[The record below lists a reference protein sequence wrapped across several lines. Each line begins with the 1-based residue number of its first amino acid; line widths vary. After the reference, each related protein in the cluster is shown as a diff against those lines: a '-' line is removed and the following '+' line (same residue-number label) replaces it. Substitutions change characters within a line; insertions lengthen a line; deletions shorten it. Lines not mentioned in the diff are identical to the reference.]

1 MGIEPKVIATGSG
14 WRVFRLGRSFCIS
27 LDRAGLEPVEVW
39 LSTVPND
46 ITRGALL
53 GALVS
58 GAHGAVD
65 HRAAAEALGAD
76 W

>member
-1 MGIEPKVIATGSG
+1 MGVEPKVIATGSG
-14 WRVFRLGRSFCIS
+14 WRVFRLGRSFCVS
-27 LDRAGLEPVEVW
+27 LDRAELEPVEVW

-53 GALVS
+53 GALVA
-58 GAHGAVD
+58 GAHGEID
-65 HRAAAEALGAD
+65 HRAATEAMGAD

>member
-1 MGIEPKVIATGSG
+1 VAIEPKLIATGSG
-14 WRVFRLGRSFCIS
+14 WRVYRLGRSFCVS
-27 LDRAGLEPVEVW
+27 LDRPEKEPLEVW
-39 LSTVPND
+39 LNTLPND

-53 GALVS
+53 GALVA

-65 HRAAAEALGAD
+65 HRAATEAMGAD